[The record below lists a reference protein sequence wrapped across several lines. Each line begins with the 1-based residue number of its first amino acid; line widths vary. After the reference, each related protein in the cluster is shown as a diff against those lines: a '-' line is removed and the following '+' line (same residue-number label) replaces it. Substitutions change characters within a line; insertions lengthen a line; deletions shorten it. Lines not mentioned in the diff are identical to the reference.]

1 MMAPAHAGLG
11 WLVGLAAPNSDRHIR
26 IWCVIAALVPNLDA
40 LAPLGGAKAEA
51 VFRYAF
57 GHNIFVGVLLLGGVI
72 WSFRSEPVRT
82 LFTALFLVAVSFALH
97 LLLDLLIT
105 GAPIRLFWPLNQRAL
120 QLQPVLVVGRSIDF
134 LVALALLALPWAFAF
149 WKWVTPLELLSPR
162 LDALFLNLIRHKKYD
177 CTICG
182 KKCNNRCTTCT
193 HPVCFRHGKIGW
205 RFKLTCSS
213 CASGTPHKGTGEGVE
228 DYVARELRFLRSKEA
243 VRLDP
248 EFASFLYRKL
258 RDGLRRLD
266 DIPRDHPLWQGSDQR
281 PTIAKLVDL
290 SRTVLKDSPDDAETR
305 WVLFGHKILSSSPDL
320 EYSIIEPAILT
331 DFASIRW
338 LVSAARWNYVFS
350 GVDPVVSLR
359 APLQSLGRTVGDLEP
374 FLGTLAEDKDPATK
388 EAAGKLLDLFH
399 GKNPFKN

>member
-26 IWCVIAALVPNLDA
+26 IWCVIASVVPSLDG

-51 VFRYAF
+51 VFHYAF
-57 GHNIFVGVLLLGGVI
+57 GHNMFVALLILGGVV
-72 WSFRSEPVRT
+72 WSFRGEPSRT
-82 LFTALFLVAVSFALH
+82 LFTALFLTAASFALH
-97 LLLDLLIT
+97 IGVDLLIT
-105 GAPIRLFWPLNQRAL
+105 GASVKLFWPLNHRAL
-120 QLQPVLVVGRSIDF
+120 HLEPLLVVGRSIDF
-134 LVALALLALPWAFAF
+134 LVALALMALPWAFAF
-149 WKWVTPLELLSPR
+149 WKWVTPLELVSPR
-162 LDALFLNLIRHKKYD
+162 LDSLFLNLIRHKKYD

-182 KKCNNRCTTCT
+182 KKCNNRCATCT
-193 HPVCFRHGKIGW
+193 HPVCLGHAKISWHFRI
-205 RFKLTCSS
+205 TCSS
-213 CASGTPHKGTGEGVE
+213 CLSGTSHKGTGEGIE

-243 VRLDP
+243 TRLDP

-258 RDGLRRLD
+258 RDGLHRLD

-290 SRTVLKDSPDDAETR
+290 SRTVLKDSPDDVETR

-320 EYSIIEPAILT
+320 EYSVIEPAILT

-359 APLQSLGRTVGDLEP
+359 GPFERLGKTVGALEP
-374 FLGTLAEDKDPATK
+374 FFGTLAEDKDPATK
-388 EAAGKLLDLFH
+388 DAAGKLLELLR
-399 GKNPFKN
+399 GKNPFKS